1 MPHYKYLIV
10 GGGMTADA
18 AVNGIREVD
27 SDGSVGLIG
36 AELNPPYNRP
46 PLSKGLWKDEA
57 PGGIWRGTQ
66 KQQVTLHLGRKA
78 QSLDLRTRSVTDDQ
92 GCVYSRAMAGV
103 GKFEKPY
110 LISGALAAFLCLM
123 LPTLV
128 CSRDGTATPADNPNT
143 TNPTTNPAPQTEVDV
158 RRPSIHTRP
167 IQVSVDMVVVAVTVT
182 DPFDRIVTGLDQN
195 NFQVMDEKV
204 PQQIASFST
213 EDAPISVGMIFDSSG
228 SMSDKIEKSKEAAL
242 QFFKT
247 SNPED
252 EFMLI
257 NFNDRPDLMSGFTS
271 KFENLQD
278 RLLFS
283 KSGGRTALLDAL
295 YMGLN
300 EMKKARST
308 RKALLLISD
317 GGDNHSRYT
326 ENDLKRAVKESDVQ
340 IYAVAVLE
348 PLSSRNRTP
357 EEASGP
363 ALLSDLT
370 EVSGGRMFS
379 VEDPSELPDIAE
391 KISIQ
396 LRNEY
401 VIGYRPSNLVRD
413 GRWRRIKVKLDPPR
427 GLPPLN
433 VYARTG
439 YYAPTQ

>member
-1 MPHYKYLIV
+1 
-10 GGGMTADA
+10 
-18 AVNGIREVD
+18 
-27 SDGSVGLIG
+27 
-36 AELNPPYNRP
+36 
-46 PLSKGLWKDEA
+46 
-57 PGGIWRGTQ
+57 
-66 KQQVTLHLGRKA
+66 
-78 QSLDLRTRSVTDDQ
+78 
-92 GCVYSRAMAGV
+92 MAGV
-103 GKFEKPY
+103 GQFEGCR
-110 LISGALAAFLCLM
+110 LISGTLVMVLCLM
-123 LPTLV
+123 TPSLARSDSNTAAPAPP
-128 CSRDGTATPADNPNT
+128 GTA
-143 TNPTTNPAPQTEVDV
+143 NPTPQTEIDV
-158 RRPSIHTRP
+158 RQPAIHTRP
-167 IQVSVDMVVVAVTVT
+167 IQKTVDMVVVAVTVT
-182 DPFDRIVTGLDQN
+182 DPFDRIVTGLEQS
-195 NFQVMDEKV
+195 NFVVSDEKV

-257 NFNDRPDLMSGFTS
+257 NFNDRPDLLSSFTS

-278 RLLFS
+278 RLLFA
-283 KSGGRTALLDAL
+283 KSWGRTALLDAL
-295 YMGLN
+295 YLGLN
-300 EMKKARST
+300 EMKKGRSS

-357 EEASGP
+357 EEAAGP
-363 ALLSDLT
+363 ALLSDLA

-391 KISIQ
+391 KISVQ